1 MKSAVDRHLS
11 VKKIG
16 PTCATSPYVAKGVA
30 RLQEGD
36 AKFQNGF
43 GAMVRSRVTCVYDL
57 AKKQV
62 INVTIDAR

>member
-1 MKSAVDRHLS
+1 MAVHRIRRVLGGKDY
-11 VKKIG
+11 I
-16 PTCATSPYVAKGVA
+16 AKGVA

-62 INVTIDAR
+62 INVTIEAR